1 VSLPFGGRWSMG
13 SKPDFPLDGG
23 SLNSGRYDPAESGA
37 VLTRG
42 RFDYVILIT
51 YGLSDTSQRTSPK

>member
-1 VSLPFGGRWSMG
+1 MGCHTGLSLRWG
-13 SKPDFPLDGG
+13 V

-42 RFDYVILIT
+42 KFDYVILIT
-51 YGLSDTSQRTSPK
+51 YGLSDTSQRTSPKER

>member
-1 VSLPFGGRWSMG
+1 MG

-37 VLTRG
+37 VFTRG